1 MLRRCGDYR
10 GADGPPVPGE
20 TDADM
25 RTLIAV
31 EFSSLDGVMQSPGR
45 SDEDTSDGFSRGGW
59 AATHMAGD
67 PEAGAAAMAGSGAT
81 EGMVFGRRTYLD
93 LVGHWLTTSE
103 PNPFTDVL
111 RETPKYVASRNPETD
126 LPHPNSELLAGEA
139 ADTIARLKAA
149 GDGELVML
157 GSATLLHSLQEADLI
172 DGYILTILPV
182 TVGGGKR
189 LFVDGTVPATL
200 TLTRSVVTQ
209 KGAIVAEYR
218 RS

>member
-1 MLRRCGDYR
+1 
-10 GADGPPVPGE
+10 
-20 TDADM
+20 M

-31 EFSSLDGVMQSPGR
+31 EFSSLDGVMQAPAR
-45 SDEDTSDGFSRGGW
+45 TDEDTSDGFTRGGW
-59 AATHMAGD
+59 AAEHMAGD
-67 PEAGAAAMAGSGAT
+67 PEAGAAAMAGSGGT
-81 EGMVFGRRTYLD
+81 EGIVFGRRTYLD

-103 PNPFTDVL
+103 PNPFTDLL
-111 RETPKYVASRNPETD
+111 RETPKYVASRNAAAD
-126 LPHPNSELLAGEA
+126 LHHPNSELLVGEA
-139 ADTIARLKAA
+139 VDTIARLKDA

-189 LFVDGTVPATL
+189 LFVDGTVPATMN
-200 TLTRSVVTQ
+200 LTRSVVTQ

>member
-1 MLRRCGDYR
+1 
-10 GADGPPVPGE
+10 
-20 TDADM
+20 M

-31 EFSSLDGVMQSPGR
+31 EFTSLDGIMQSPAR
-45 SDEDTSDGFSRGGW
+45 PDEDTSGGFDRGGW
-59 AATHMAGD
+59 AANHMAGD

-81 EGMVFGRRTYLD
+81 EGMVFGRRTYGD

-111 RETPKYVASRNPETD
+111 RETPKFVTSRDPAAE
-126 LPHPNSELLAGEA
+126 LPYPNSELLAGEA
-139 ADTIARLKAA
+139 VDTIAQVKAE

-157 GSATLLHSLQEADLI
+157 GSATLLHSLQAADLI

-182 TVGGGKR
+182 TVGAGKR
-189 LFVDGTVPATL
+189 LFIDGTVPSTL
-200 TLTRSVVTQ
+200 TLTRSVVTR

>member
-1 MLRRCGDYR
+1 
-10 GADGPPVPGE
+10 
-20 TDADM
+20 M
-25 RTLIAV
+25 RALIAV
-31 EFSSLDGVMQSPGR
+31 EFTSLDGVMQSPGR
-45 SDEDTSDGFSRGGW
+45 PDEDTSDGFDRGGW
-59 AATHMAGD
+59 AANHMVND

-111 RETPKYVASRNPETD
+111 RATPKFVASRNPAAD
-126 LPHPNSELLAGEA
+126 LPYPNSELVAGEA
-139 ADTIARLKAA
+139 VDTIARIKAE
-149 GDGELVML
+149 GEGELVML
-157 GSATLLHSLQEADLI
+157 GSATLLHDLQAADLI

-182 TVGGGKR
+182 TVGSGKR

-209 KGAIVAEYR
+209 QGAIVAEYR
-218 RS
+218 RA

>member
-1 MLRRCGDYR
+1 MV
-10 GADGPPVPGE
+10 GAERAADARE

-31 EFSSLDGVMQSPGR
+31 EFSALDGVMQAPGR
-45 SDEDTSDGFSRGGW
+45 ADEDSSGGFDRGGW
-59 AATHMAGD
+59 AANHMAGD

-111 RETPKYVASRNPETD
+111 RETPKYVTSRNPEAD
-126 LPHPNSELLAGEA
+126 LPHPNSELLPGEA
-139 ADTIARLKAA
+139 VDTIARLKAA

-182 TVGGGKR
+182 TVGAGKR
-189 LFVDGTVPATL
+189 LFTDGTVPATL
-200 TLTRSVVTQ
+200 TLTRSVVTR

>member
-1 MLRRCGDYR
+1 
-10 GADGPPVPGE
+10 
-20 TDADM
+20 M

-45 SDEDTSDGFSRGGW
+45 ADEDTSDGFTRGGW
-59 AATHMAGD
+59 ASNHMAHD
-67 PEAGAAAMAGSGAT
+67 PEAGAAAMAGGGAT

-111 RETPKYVASRNPETD
+111 RETPKHVASRNPSAA

-139 ADTIARLKAA
+139 VDTISELKQA

-157 GSATLLHSLQEADLI
+157 GSATLLHSLQRADLI

-189 LFVDGTVPATL
+189 LFTDGTVPATL